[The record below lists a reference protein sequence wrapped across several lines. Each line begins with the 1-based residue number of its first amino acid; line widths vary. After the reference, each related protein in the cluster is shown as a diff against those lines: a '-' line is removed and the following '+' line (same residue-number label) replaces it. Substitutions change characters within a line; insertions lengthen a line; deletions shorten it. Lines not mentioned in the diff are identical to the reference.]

1 MAGKSS
7 ARAREM
13 RTFSTLV
20 LPVVTIVAVA
30 FLIPVLLI
38 MIRSVTDPQLGLQ
51 NYVWLLTNDYNIELI
66 IRTLKLAGGATAITA
81 LLGYPYAYLLANS
94 GPRLRGILIVIVL
107 LPFWTSMMVRTFAWI
122 IILQN
127 NGVLNTVLS
136 AFGLPT
142 ISILGTSTAV
152 LIGMCQ
158 ILMPFMVLPM
168 ASVMQSIDPRV
179 PKAAQVMGATP
190 SKSFLT
196 VYLPLSLPGVLAG
209 SLIVFI
215 LSLGFYITPALL
227 GSPNEQ
233 ILPNAL
239 FTQIAGLLNWGQGG
253 ALAVAL
259 LVTVGLVFALV
270 LWITKLLGLRLT
282 GIGGS
287 QI

>member
-1 MAGKSS
+1 MAMKTNTRG
-7 ARAREM
+7 REL
-13 RTFSTLV
+13 RVFSTLV
-20 LPVVTIVAVA
+20 LPVVTIVVVA

-38 MIRSVTDPQLGLQ
+38 MVRSVTEPQLGFQ
-51 NYVWLLTNDYNIELI
+51 NYVWLLTNDHNIELI
-66 IRTLKLAGGATAITA
+66 IRTLQLAGGATLITA

-94 GPRLRGILIVIVL
+94 GPRVRGILIIIVL

-127 NGVLNTVLS
+127 NGVLNTILS
-136 AFGLPT
+136 AVGLPT

-179 PKAAQVMGATP
+179 PKAAQVMGASP

-253 ALAVAL
+253 AMAVAL